1 MICSLISINAT
12 SQTKAVIL
20 DSITANKVVKD
31 LVRYDVTRLELKNC
45 NKRDS
50 LSQVRIKVL
59 RDASNIL
66 EQAYNEKEAE
76 NNVNK
81 RIIEL
86 QEKQI
91 VKEKRKNTFYKVT
104 TALGVLTSILLLVSK

>member
-1 MICSLISINAT
+1 MICSLISMSAT

-31 LVRYDVTRLELKNC
+31 LVRFDITRLELRNC

-59 RDASNIL
+59 RDASSIL
-66 EQAYNEKEAE
+66 EQAYNEKDAE
-76 NNVNK
+76 NNANK

-86 QEKQI
+86 QDKQI
-91 VKEKRKNTFYKVT
+91 IREKRKNIFYKVT